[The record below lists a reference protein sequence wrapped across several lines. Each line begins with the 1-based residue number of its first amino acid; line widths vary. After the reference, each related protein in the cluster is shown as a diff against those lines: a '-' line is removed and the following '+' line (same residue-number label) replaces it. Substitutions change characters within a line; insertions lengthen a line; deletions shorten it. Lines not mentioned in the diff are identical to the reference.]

1 MKRLHQISL
10 RLRLALMFS
19 AVSAILFGVM
29 GICVY
34 SALKN
39 EISMRDDEALVARI
53 ERVRI
58 VAGDPEHVEALRKN
72 PQLYA
77 NILGNKENVLWV
89 MNDKGEVLIEI
100 NPSGMR
106 RPPLPAP
113 TSPML
118 FDSPGP
124 EAARLAWMHVA
135 TPQGSLDVITGKLL
149 AERAHILAAF
159 SANLGLAWLAGVLL
173 AFVLGW
179 EVVRRGLLPL
189 RRLSLQAAAIHPQQL
204 RLRLDAHQQPQ
215 ELQGLSSALNL
226 MLERLEEG
234 YSRLSRF
241 SEDLAH
247 EMRTPLNNLMGQN
260 QLALNQPRS
269 AEEYENLLV
278 SNQEEYERLA
288 RMIDNML
295 FLARAEKPEAMLQ
308 LKPLNLSKL
317 GDRLCEYF
325 EGMAE
330 ERQMQMRN
338 LAQGGLIADT
348 SLLVRA
354 LANLISNALRYGSAG
369 SVVTLRSRVHALGL
383 DIEVANQGEPI
394 AAQHLPRLFDRFYR
408 CDPSRAQPGDS
419 GGLGLAIVQSI
430 MQMHKGQVLVDS
442 QPHETRFILRFGLE
456 SVTTPPPGADCYSST

>member
-34 SALKN
+34 GALKT
-39 EISMRDDEALVARI
+39 EISTRDDESLLARI

-77 NILGNKENVLWV
+77 NILGSKENVLWV

-100 NPSGMR
+100 NPIGMR

-113 TSPML
+113 NSPML

-124 EAARLAWMHVA
+124 EAARLAWMHVV
-135 TPQGSLDVITGKLL
+135 TPNESLDVITGKLL
-149 AERAHILAAF
+149 SERAHILSAF

-204 RLRLDAHQQPQ
+204 GLRLDADQQPQ
-215 ELQGLSSALNL
+215 ELQGLSNALNL

-278 SNQEEYERLA
+278 SNQEEYERMA

-308 LKPLNLSKL
+308 LKPLDLSKL

-369 SVVTLRSRVHALGL
+369 SEVTLRSRVHAQGL

-456 SVTTPPPGADCYSST
+456 SVTTPPASADCHTSC

>member
-1 MKRLHQISL
+1 
-10 RLRLALMFS
+10 
-19 AVSAILFGVM
+19 
-29 GICVY
+29 
-34 SALKN
+34 
-39 EISMRDDEALVARI
+39 MRDDEALLARI

-58 VAGDPEHVEALRKN
+58 VAGDPEHVEALRKK
-72 PQLYA
+72 PELYA
-77 NILGNKENVLWV
+77 NILGSKENVLWV
-89 MNDKGEVLIEI
+89 VNDKSEVLIEI

-106 RPPLPAP
+106 RPALPAP

-118 FDSPGP
+118 FDSSGP
-124 EAARLAWMHVA
+124 EAARLAWMRVA
-135 TPQGSLDVITGKLL
+135 TPQGNLDVITGKLL
-149 AERAHILAAF
+149 SERAHILAAF
-159 SANLGLAWLAGVLL
+159 SANLGLAWLVGVLL

-204 RLRLDAHQQPQ
+204 GLRLDADQQPQ

-226 MLERLEEG
+226 MLERLAEG

-269 AEEYENLLV
+269 AEEYE
-278 SNQEEYERLA
+278 RLA

-308 LKPLNLSKL
+308 LKPLDLSKL

-325 EGMAE
+325 ECMAE

-338 LAQGGLIADT
+338 LAQGGLTADT

-394 AAQHLPRLFDRFYR
+394 TAQHLPRLIDRFYR
-408 CDPSRAQPGDS
+408 CAPSRAQPGDS

-442 QPHETRFILRFGLE
+442 QPHETRFILRFGLA
-456 SVTTPPPGADCYSST
+456 SVTTPPPSADCYAST